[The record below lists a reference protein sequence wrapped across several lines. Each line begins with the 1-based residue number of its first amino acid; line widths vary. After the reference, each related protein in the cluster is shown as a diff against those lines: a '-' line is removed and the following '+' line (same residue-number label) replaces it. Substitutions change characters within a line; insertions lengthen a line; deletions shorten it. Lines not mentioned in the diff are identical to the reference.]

1 MLTYQPEAL
10 HPCIPPPYPRSV
22 AMISH
27 TPKLPYK
34 NKSS

>member
-10 HPCIPPPYPRSV
+10 HPCIPPYPRSV